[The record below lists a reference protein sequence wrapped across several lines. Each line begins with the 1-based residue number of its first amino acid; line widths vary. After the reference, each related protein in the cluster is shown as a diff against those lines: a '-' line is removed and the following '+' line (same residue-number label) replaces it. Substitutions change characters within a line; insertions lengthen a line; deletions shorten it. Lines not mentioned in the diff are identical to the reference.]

1 MKPVVFIFS
10 FLILSSLLKGQYL
23 DSLHEVF
30 NHKSS
35 IDARIESRYSFINNQ
50 IISVTGVRLGVA
62 FQRKLRIGGGL
73 SWLESN
79 HESTFFPLKVDG
91 GKDTIKRFLKF
102 GYLCFYLDFVFYKTK
117 RWQLSVPIQAGL
129 GLLWFQ
135 KGKLYN
141 VYGNDTKYMIAL
153 YEPGITAQYK
163 LLKWFGLGADIA
175 YRFSVK
181 SNNKI
186 RKQFDGPDSR
196 YKALPWSPTYS
207 FKVLIW
213 FDQLFYE
220 AFPKSKI
227 TKRFGPAV
235 W

>member
-1 MKPVVFIFS
+1 MAFILIF
-10 FLILSSLLKGQYL
+10 ILSSLFSKAQYL

-30 NHKSS
+30 THKSS

-50 IISVTGVRLGVA
+50 IINVTGVRLGVA

-73 SWLESN
+73 SWLNSDYEN
-79 HESTFFPLKVDG
+79 TFYPFKVDG
-91 GKDTIKRFLKF
+91 GKDTIKRYLKF

-117 RWQLSVPIQAGL
+117 RWQLSVPIQAGV

-141 VYGNDTKYMIAL
+141 LYGNDTKYMMAL

-163 LLKWFGLGADIA
+163 LLKWLGLGADIA
-175 YRFSVK
+175 YRFSLI
-181 SNNKI
+181 SNSKI
-186 RKQFDGPDSR
+186 RKQFDAPDSR
-196 YKALPWSPTYS
+196 YKALPLSPTYS
-207 FKVLIW
+207 LKVLIW

-220 AFPKSKI
+220 IFPKSNI
-227 TKRFGPAV
+227 TKRFGSAV